1 MKRLSVNPAWPD
13 LIETRNTNGQVLT
26 EMLQPKWTNQCS
38 QRQRLSRRN
47 NNFTTATTTATA
59 TATAT
64 ATFTATATATD
75 TATAIA
81 TATATVTTFEP
92 TYPVGLLAQL
102 IERYTGIAKVM
113 GSNPVSRPSFHYCS
127 SSVHYCE
134 DHFNIHVLICSS
146 NIWLSHIHSRLL
158 LLLRLPLLLIMIII
172 IVIIR
177 IIIMNI
183 CVFPILTSY
192 FQPHPIL

>member
-1 MKRLSVNPAWPD
+1 MV
-13 LIETRNTNGQVLT
+13 
-26 EMLQPKWTNQCS
+26 QPKWTNQCS

-59 TATAT
+59 TA
-64 ATFTATATATD
+64 
-75 TATAIA
+75 IA
-81 TATATVTTFEP
+81 TATATTFEP

-113 GSNPVSRPSFHYCS
+113 GSNPVTGLNFHYCS

-134 DHFNIHVLICSS
+134 DRFNIHVLICSS
-146 NIWLSHIHSRLL
+146 NIRLSHIQSRLL
-158 LLLRLPLLLIMIII
+158 LLLRLLLIMIII

-177 IIIMNI
+177 IIIINMCFPNPYF
-183 CVFPILTSY
+183 VFSTPSNPSVDEY
-192 FQPHPIL
+192 

>member
-26 EMLQPKWTNQCS
+26 EMVQPKWTNQCS

-47 NNFTTATTTATA
+47 NNFTTATATA
-59 TATAT
+59 
-64 ATFTATATATD
+64 
-75 TATAIA
+75 
-81 TATATVTTFEP
+81 TTFEP

-113 GSNPVSRPSFHYCS
+113 GSNPLQDHYCS

-134 DHFNIHVLICSS
+134 DRFNIHVLICSS
-146 NIWLSHIHSRLL
+146 NIWLSYIHITTITTTTTTTNNDNDNNSNNKNYNNEYMCFPNPYFVFSTPSN
-158 LLLRLPLLLIMIII
+158 PL
-172 IVIIR
+172 VDE
-177 IIIMNI
+177 
-183 CVFPILTSY
+183 Y
-192 FQPHPIL
+192 